1 MKKVGRSKHHCYIK
15 VFSLMLFAVL
25 LNGCST
31 SGIEAIGQPDA
42 TDAEIK
48 KHLLIHNEALAK
60 KITISD
66 MRSREVGGLLEVS
79 LKLTNLTRNDKEVS
93 YRFSWFDHD
102 EFEVEAGTDGWTPVS
117 LHGAQSVSVYGV
129 APNSSVKSY
138 RLNVKGQ

>member
-1 MKKVGRSKHHCYIK
+1 MKRVGMNNYNTK
-15 VFSLMLFAVL
+15 VFALMLLTML
-25 LNGCST
+25 LSSCST

-42 TDAEIK
+42 ADVK
-48 KHLLIHNEALAK
+48 KHLLIHNDALAK

-66 MRSREVGGLLEVS
+66 MRNREVGGLLEVR
-79 LKLTNLTRNDKEVS
+79 LTLTNLTRSDKQVS
-93 YRFSWFDHD
+93 YRFSWFDGD

-117 LHGAQSVSVYGV
+117 LHGAQSISVNGV